1 MPDREELC
9 RRPNGEEIS
18 NLQWPLNVR
27 AILSGV
33 LLSKEINGVEDLT
46 PDQLMFI
53 EAIIGD
59 PDVSGELNMALS
71 TKLW

>member
-9 RRPNGEEIS
+9 HRPNDEEIS

-27 AILSGV
+27 GILSDV

-59 PDVSGELNMALS
+59 PDVSGEINMALP
-71 TKLW
+71 